1 MTIQPSIIVW
11 TILCFAA
18 LYLILKNLLFEP
30 ILKLMDE
37 RTEKI
42 GNAARAKDDARKS
55 RKEKRQLALAEEE
68 RRAQESRVQREQR
81 AEQLRLEGKEKLEN
95 AKAERFARVEA
106 YRRKSDAEFE
116 EDMKAA
122 AARTESAAELFLS
135 RLF

>member
-11 TILCFAA
+11 TVLCFAA

-30 ILKLMDE
+30 MLKLMDQ

-42 GNAARAKDDARKS
+42 EHARQAGDEARKI
-55 RKEKRQLALAEEE
+55 REEKRQLALAEEE
-68 RRAQESRVQREQR
+68 RRAQEIRALREQR
-81 AEQLRLEGKEKLEN
+81 AEQLRLEGKEKLED

-106 YRRKSDAEFE
+106 YRRKTDAEFE

-122 AARTESAAELFLS
+122 GARTEKAAELFLS